1 MRRAVAVLGLAAVL
15 AVAAGCSDDGSGS
28 DDPTERDPVAS
39 EAGPRVDAFLDATEE
54 PVASELCAFF
64 TQEFLVRLAR
74 PDGDCRTAMATLTTI
89 TGRGEASVLPS
100 KSVDEVVSDGDVAV
114 VTLTD
119 RVTGDDELPIRLR
132 WDGTRWLLDE
142 IGTGAATTA
151 DCIAEARAVRDA
163 VTDYLEANTVYPAD
177 AAALVPSYLEAP
189 PTGHEVADGEVV
201 AVGDCAG

>member
-1 MRRAVAVLGLAAVL
+1 MRRAVAVLGLTAVL
-15 AVAAGCSDDGSGS
+15 AVAAGCSDDGSDGS
-28 DDPTERDPVAS
+28 TERDPVAS
-39 EAGPRVDAFLDATEE
+39 EAGPRVSAFLDATEE
-54 PVASELCAFF
+54 PVVGELCAYF
-64 TQEFLVRLAR
+64 TQDFLVRLAP

-89 TGRGEASVLPS
+89 TGGGEASALPT

-119 RVTGDDELPIRLR
+119 RVTGDDELPVRLR
-132 WDGTRWLLDE
+132 WDGTQWLLDE

-151 DCIAEARAVRDA
+151 ACIAEARAVRDA

-177 AAALVPSYLEAP
+177 AAALVPSYLDAP